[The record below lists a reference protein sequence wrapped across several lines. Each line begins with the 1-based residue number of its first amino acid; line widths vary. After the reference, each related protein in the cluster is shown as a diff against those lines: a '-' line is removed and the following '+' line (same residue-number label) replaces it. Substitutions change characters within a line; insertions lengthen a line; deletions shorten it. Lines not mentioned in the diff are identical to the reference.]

1 MIIFHL
7 KLYSMKLKYL
17 MLALG
22 ILSAE
27 FALAG
32 SFDTD
37 TFKTKSK
44 KEVVVTFIKHGS
56 LMLTYNKHTI
66 QVDPVSEYA
75 DYSKFPKA
83 DVILI
88 THEHGDHLD
97 AKAIDLLSKKET
109 TVILNAS
116 SQKKLEKGIIMNNG
130 DKKEILDKIKVEAV
144 PAYNTTPGREM
155 FHPRHRDN
163 GYILTIDELRIYIAG
178 DTEDIPEMKEL
189 KNIDIAFL
197 PVNQPYTMTVAE
209 AVNAAKMFLPKVL
222 YPYHFGKTDVKK
234 INEELKGTSI
244 DVRLRKME

>member
-17 MLALG
+17 MLVLG
-22 ILSAE
+22 IISAE

-44 KEVVVTFIKHGS
+44 KEVIITFIKHGS

-97 AKAIDLLSKKET
+97 AKAIDM
-109 TVILNAS
+109 
-116 SQKKLEKGIIMNNG
+116 LE
-130 DKKEILDKIKVEAV
+130 
-144 PAYNTTPGREM
+144 
-155 FHPRHRDN
+155 
-163 GYILTIDELRIYIAG
+163 
-178 DTEDIPEMKEL
+178 
-189 KNIDIAFL
+189 
-197 PVNQPYTMTVAE
+197 
-209 AVNAAKMFLPKVL
+209 
-222 YPYHFGKTDVKK
+222 VK
-234 INEELKGTSI
+234 
-244 DVRLRKME
+244 RKQQ